1 MTGLWVDGA
10 VGPPLCD
17 GSGWGGEMWGRLR
30 VTGVRM
36 GGVADVGPLLRD
48 RGAGSASCGAARV

>member
-1 MTGLWVDGA
+1 MELWGHLCVMGQDG
-10 VGPPLCD
+10 
-17 GSGWGGEMWGRLR
+17 GGEMWGRLR